1 MLHTKKTSQLLQ
13 RPVIVCFLA
22 LLCTALWA
30 VRSPASRRDIAISHC
45 LRGYGITAV
54 ICRRALFLSGD
65 PCYFIWES
73 SSEKSPAFPEISASQ
88 NWCCQSVPDDFA
100 IRFLLHRTGTYHCS
114 EKLYLW
120 RDRCFVFDF
129 VCLSD
134 FSAGKADFLETCRLY
149 SGFSGIFLISFQN
162 LSELGFWLF
171 VERRGR
177 SFDLQYRQCVSPIS

>member
-22 LLCTALWA
+22 LLCTALWGSA
-30 VRSPASRRDIAISHC
+30 FPCIKTGYRLFHIASEDTASQLLFAGVRFFLA
-45 LRGYGITAV
+45 GIIV
-54 ICRRALFLSGD
+54 
-65 PCYFIWES
+65 IWES

-88 NWCCQSVPDDFA
+88 NWHCQSVPDDFA
-100 IRFLLHRTGTYHCS
+100 IRFLLHWTGTYHCS
-114 EKLYLW
+114 EKLHLW

-149 SGFSGIFLISFQN
+149 SGFFRNFSH
-162 LSELGFWLF
+162 
-171 VERRGR
+171 
-177 SFDLQYRQCVSPIS
+177 

>member
-22 LLCTALWA
+22 LLCTALWGSA
-30 VRSPASRRDIAISHC
+30 FPCIKTGYRLFHIASED
-45 LRGYGITAV
+45 T
-54 ICRRALFLSGD
+54 LFLSGD

-88 NWCCQSVPDDFA
+88 NWHCQSVPDDFA
-100 IRFLLHRTGTYHCS
+100 IRFLLHWTGTYHCS
-114 EKLYLW
+114 EKLHLW

-149 SGFSGIFLISFQN
+149 SGFFRNFSH
-162 LSELGFWLF
+162 
-171 VERRGR
+171 
-177 SFDLQYRQCVSPIS
+177 

>member
-1 MLHTKKTSQLLQ
+1 MNVQTEFPCFAVHSTLGQCVPLHQDGIS
-13 RPVIVCFLA
+13 
-22 LLCTALWA
+22 
-30 VRSPASRRDIAISHC
+30 AISHC

-88 NWCCQSVPDDFA
+88 NWHCQSVPDDFA
-100 IRFLLHRTGTYHCS
+100 IRFLLHWTGTYHCS
-114 EKLYLW
+114 EKLHLW

-149 SGFSGIFLISFQN
+149 SGFFRNFSH
-162 LSELGFWLF
+162 
-171 VERRGR
+171 
-177 SFDLQYRQCVSPIS
+177 